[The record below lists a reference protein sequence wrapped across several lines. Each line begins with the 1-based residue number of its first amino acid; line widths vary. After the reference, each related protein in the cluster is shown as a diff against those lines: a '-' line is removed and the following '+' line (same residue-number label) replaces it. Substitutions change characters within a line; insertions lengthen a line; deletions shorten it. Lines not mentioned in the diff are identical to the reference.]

1 MGLRDP
7 MRVTAETKA
16 ATRQRI
22 LEAARQLFATSGF
35 EACTTRQL
43 ADAAGI
49 ATGTLF
55 NYFATKEAVLASLAA
70 EAVTG
75 VHQDFEVRNSPE
87 ESFEEE
93 LFAFVAAGL
102 RKLKPLRKH
111 LPVLLETVL
120 NPLATASGDEAQSL
134 RLTHLETVTRLA
146 KPHGLGE
153 LTPVALQL
161 YWTLYT
167 GVLMFWAHDRSP
179 KQEDTLAL
187 LDHSLAMFVGWLHKE
202 GEESSASAKGRI
214 KPCPRR

>member
-1 MGLRDP
+1 

-22 LEAARQLFATSGF
+22 LEAARQLFATSDF

-70 EAVTG
+70 EAVAACTA
-75 VHQDFEVRNSPE
+75 DFEVRNSQADAL
-87 ESFEEE
+87 EEE

-111 LPVLLETVL
+111 LPVLLETAL
-120 NPLATASGDEAQSL
+120 NPLVAASGDEAQSL
-134 RLTHLETVTRLA
+134 RLSHLR
-146 KPHGLGE
+146 
-153 LTPVALQL
+153 
-161 YWTLYT
+161 
-167 GVLMFWAHDRSP
+167 DRR
-179 KQEDTLAL
+179 A
-187 LDHSLAMFVGWLHKE
+187 VG
-202 GEESSASAKGRI
+202 
-214 KPCPRR
+214 